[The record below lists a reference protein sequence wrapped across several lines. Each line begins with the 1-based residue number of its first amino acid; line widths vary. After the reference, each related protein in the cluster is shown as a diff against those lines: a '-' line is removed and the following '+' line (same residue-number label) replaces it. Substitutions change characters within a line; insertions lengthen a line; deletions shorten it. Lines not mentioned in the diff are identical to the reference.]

1 MKPIDLTN
9 QFLIAMP
16 GLSDPNFHQTVT
28 YIFSHNEHGAMGIVI
43 NRPLNMGLGEIFD
56 QMQLSADI
64 SGIDKIPIF
73 DGGPVKTDRGFI
85 LHKPDARWQSSIKIS
100 DNIEVTTSKDIL
112 EAISNGA
119 GPAKKFI
126 ALGYAG
132 WGEGQLEQEI
142 MENCWLNTPATSE
155 IIFDIPAE
163 LRWECA
169 ASSLGINMHNLSLQA
184 GHA

>member
-1 MKPIDLTN
+1 MKSINLTN

-28 YIFSHNEHGAMGIVI
+28 YVFSHNEHGAMGIVI
-43 NRPLNMGLGEIFD
+43 NRPLNMDLGEIFE
-56 QMQLSADI
+56 QMQLTSNI
-64 SGIDKIPIF
+64 SGTDKIPVF

-85 LHKPDARWQSSIKIS
+85 LHKPNAKWQSSIKVS
-100 DNIEVTTSKDIL
+100 ESIEVTTSKDIL
-112 EAISNGA
+112 EAISNGT
-119 GPAKKFI
+119 GPLKQFI

-132 WGEGQLEQEI
+132 WEEGQLEQEM
-142 MENCWLNTPATSE
+142 MENCWLNTPATPD
-155 IIFDIPAE
+155 IIFDIPADM
-163 LRWECA
+163 RWECA

>member
-28 YIFSHNEHGAMGIVI
+28 YIFSHNDQGAMGIVI
-43 NRPLNMGLGEIFD
+43 NRPLNMDLGEIFD
-56 QMQLSADI
+56 QMQLSSNI
-64 SGIDKIPIF
+64 SGVEKIPVF

-85 LHKPDARWQSSIKIS
+85 LHNPGQRWQSSITIS
-100 DNIEVTTSKDIL
+100 DKIEVTTSRDIL
-112 EAISNGA
+112 EAISNGN
-119 GPAKKFI
+119 GPAKKLI

-132 WGEGQLEQEI
+132 WSAGQLEQEI
-142 MENCWLNTPATSE
+142 LENCWLNTPARQD
-155 IIFDIPAE
+155 IIFDVPAE
-163 LRWECA
+163 MRWECA
-169 ASSLGINMHNLSLQA
+169 ASCLGINMHNLSLQA